1 MIKLSQIF
9 FAAIFIYSTSQS
21 IAAANFTGLPWDSLT
36 NFDAWGATNTS
47 TWHAGASSSWSSPGS
62 DLSCPCP
69 QDKRWK
75 VKAACIDVLLPC
87 LHQMFVWLP
96 RISQDHNQWTNEPTV
111 SHRKKKV
118 KTCKRVQHLKIAND
132 FMTHGNGSKPITTI
146 LGPALGEST
155 SMYPCPILGHLGSQG
170 CDSGPNHKDV
180 YCLTCV
186 KNIGVDMCN
195 TWGPPQTILSVFCNA
210 SLRWRCTSAWLTP
223 FAENGIWYLE
233 NRLRWSKLKWLPAP
247 TAPTSFWDWYK
258 SV

>member
-1 MIKLSQIF
+1 MPEVLPTLLHGMQERWAADRQDHPWPVPVPRTNDGRWRRPALMCFCHASIKCLS
-9 FAAIFIYSTSQS
+9 
-21 IAAANFTGLPWDSLT
+21 G
-36 NFDAWGATNTS
+36 
-47 TWHAGASSSWSSPGS
+47 SPGY
-62 DLSCPCP
+62 
-69 QDKRWK
+69 
-75 VKAACIDVLLPC
+75 
-87 LHQMFVWLP
+87 P
-96 RISQDHNQWTNEPTV
+96 RITTNEPMNPPYPTV
-111 SHRKKKV
+111 KKKV

-223 FAENGIWYLE
+223 FAENG
-233 NRLRWSKLKWLPAP
+233 KTVPG
-247 TAPTSFWDWYK
+247 K
-258 SV
+258 STPV